1 MGSTAQEK
9 ARYVLT
15 AIKNGVKYDFAGNFS
30 SSIEW
35 YNLEDVLRTLRK
47 VVGQGIDKS
56 ELRTI
61 LNNLT
66 SRDLLEQREA
76 KDKTQSK
83 AEYRISEK
91 GKKLLLEWQKI
102 ELNLEDINVKNV

>member
-1 MGSTAQEK
+1 M
-9 ARYVLT
+9 
-15 AIKNGVKYDFAGNFS
+15 
-30 SSIEW
+30 
-35 YNLEDVLRTLRK
+35 
-47 VVGQGIDKS
+47 VGRGIDKS